1 MASNNI
7 INGYHLKGIILCCLF
22 VVHSS
27 IHCFTIHHETPAN
40 EHSRPSKMDN
50 PLNDKFNSIKRTSYE
65 MGSEPGEKD
74 PPKPNVFFS
83 EPPMGNM
90 NSMSMPMTTHFE
102 NMQPNYIGPN
112 YLVNHGLI
120 NRNLQDDSMMSQGT
134 NSMLSYGPG
143 GNNLPGILPYYQ
155 GFNKHL
161 KRHGNAGLAGK
172 VIGELIGIKIRESIE
187 GLGKSFSEY
196 AKDFTSKNFVNL
208 GQVFSRVLKYQ

>member
-1 MASNNI
+1 
-7 INGYHLKGIILCCLF
+7 
-22 VVHSS
+22 
-27 IHCFTIHHETPAN
+27 
-40 EHSRPSKMDN
+40 
-50 PLNDKFNSIKRTSYE
+50 

-155 GFNKHL
+155 GLFANLPGNKPSSSKPDDTINDMFKSAYKKYDVKKYL
-161 KRHGNAGLAGK
+161 MQKLF
-172 VIGELIGIKIRESIE
+172 GE
-187 GLGKSFSEY
+187 
-196 AKDFTSKNFVNL
+196 
-208 GQVFSRVLKYQ
+208 